1 MTKPLPKV
9 RDSKGSVALGRLLG
23 RGGEGTVYE
32 IADRSGQVAK
42 LYHQDVSSEK
52 ASKIETMASLQN
64 DRLLSLAAWPLDLLR
79 STDGKPVGLLLPRV
93 DGHKDIHNLYSPRS
107 RKAEFPAADWRF
119 LIRSAANTARA
130 FAAIHET
137 GCVIGDVNHGGVCV
151 SDKATVRLIDC
162 DSFQV
167 SVGARRYL
175 CEVGVPTF
183 TPPELQ
189 GKRFRGVVRTPNH
202 DNFGLAILIFHLLFM
217 GRHPFAGRF
226 LGRGDMSIEKAI
238 AEFRF
243 AYGAN
248 SSTFQMEPPPNVPP
262 IGIASPAI
270 ASLIERAFAQSG
282 VQDGRRPTAK
292 EWVADLD
299 NLEKQTKACR
309 INASHYYVGGLDHC
323 PWCRLEAATGAVLFS
338 FVIKTAPLG
347 GITGRIDVGS
357 VWARIAA
364 IPSPGP
370 APNLPDWNKTAP
382 SKEAFAL
389 GRQRRF
395 RNAAKYA
402 GLIAIIVVLMG
413 AMPAAAFIW
422 IVGGLFVL
430 SGVSKQSGDGSES
443 AKFRDAVARAE
454 GHFKMLKA
462 RWDQDAS
469 DQRFT
474 THLRQLQH
482 EKEQLLDLPNLRRH
496 RYQELERARE
506 RDQRKRYLEAIQI
519 EPAKIPGIGPGRKAM
534 LASYN
539 IETAWDVSEAHITK
553 VPGFGPALTREL
565 MKWRQVA
572 ESGFRFDA
580 SKGVDPRDIA
590 ALDRDV
596 ADMKQK
602 LEQSLI
608 NGPQAL
614 TKIRD
619 HILAQRIALKP
630 SIEQAGKVLAQAKAD
645 LSAI

>member
-9 RDSKGSVALGRLLG
+9 RDSKGSVTLGRLLG

-79 STDGKPVGLLLPRV
+79 STDGKPVGLLMPRV

-370 APNLPDWNKTAP
+370 APICPIGIKRR
-382 SKEAFAL
+382 
-389 GRQRRF
+389 RQRRLSLWDD
-395 RNAAKYA
+395 NA
-402 GLIAIIVVLMG
+402 GLG
-413 AMPAAAFIW
+413 MPRNMP
-422 IVGGLFVL
+422 
-430 SGVSKQSGDGSES
+430 D
-443 AKFRDAVARAE
+443 
-454 GHFKMLKA
+454 
-462 RWDQDAS
+462 
-469 DQRFT
+469 
-474 THLRQLQH
+474 
-482 EKEQLLDLPNLRRH
+482 
-496 RYQELERARE
+496 
-506 RDQRKRYLEAIQI
+506 
-519 EPAKIPGIGPGRKAM
+519 
-534 LASYN
+534 
-539 IETAWDVSEAHITK
+539 
-553 VPGFGPALTREL
+553 
-565 MKWRQVA
+565 
-572 ESGFRFDA
+572 
-580 SKGVDPRDIA
+580 
-590 ALDRDV
+590 
-596 ADMKQK
+596 
-602 LEQSLI
+602 
-608 NGPQAL
+608 
-614 TKIRD
+614 
-619 HILAQRIALKP
+619 
-630 SIEQAGKVLAQAKAD
+630 
-645 LSAI
+645 